1 MFVKYF
7 FLLLATERTK
17 AEGQKFDKGW
27 TDGLRI
33 VLNSAVMSYQ
43 HYNFHQVPLSLSIY
57 YCKCIV
63 TWKIPIVID
72 LINVHDTFM
81 YFWRYRKLKFH
92 ELEWKA
98 IKVL

>member
-27 TDGLRI
+27 TDGFRI
-33 VLNSAVMSYQ
+33 ELNIEAKMFYQ
-43 HYNFHQVPLSLSIY
+43 HYDFHQVPLSLSIY
-57 YCKCIV
+57 CKCIV
-63 TWKIPIVID
+63 TWKILLVID

-81 YFWRYRKLKFH
+81 
-92 ELEWKA
+92 
-98 IKVL
+98 